1 MSISVIVPTFN
12 EAGNVAELVSRVS
25 AVAVA
30 ADVREIV
37 FVDDSTDNTPSVI
50 REVAAEA
57 SLPVRVIHRKPGRRT
72 GGLSGAVVAGI
83 RNTTGEWL
91 LVMDGDLQHPP
102 EDLPRLARAAR
113 CADIVVASRY
123 REGGDASGLSS
134 VARRVMSTGATQ
146 LARST
151 FPVRLRRCSDP
162 MTGFFAVRRQ
172 ALDVGSLR
180 PDGFKILLEILAR
193 HRMRVV
199 EVPFTFADRFSG
211 GSKASLLQG
220 LRYVNQLA
228 RLRLDMWRAELRNS
242 GQPWGQRARF
252 GAVGLLNLI
261 VDVGLFN
268 LLLVTTA
275 KPLTAKLFA
284 SGVAVASSYVLN
296 RRWTWRTRSTTG
308 TGVALPAFVCVA
320 LLGVA
325 IAEACLFA
333 SHYLLGLTS
342 PLADNVSANVVGL
355 GLGIVVRY
363 RLCDTWVFRDRGAS
377 NEGEDIVDLA
387 PVPLQVGAPARVA

>member
-12 EAGNVAELVSRVS
+12 EAGNVAQLVSRVS

-37 FVDDSTDNTPSVI
+37 FVDDSTDDTPSVI
-50 REVAAEA
+50 RDVAATA
-57 SLPVRVIHRKPGRRT
+57 SLPVRLIHREPDQRT

-83 RNTTGEWL
+83 RSTTGDWL

-102 EDLPRLARAAR
+102 EDLPRLARASAG
-113 CADIVVASRY
+113 ADIVVASRY

-134 VARRVMSTGATQ
+134 LRRRVMSTGATR
-146 LARST
+146 LAQSA

-228 RLRLDMWRAELRNS
+228 RLRVDMWRSGLRDT
-242 GQPWGQRARF
+242 GQAWGQRARF
-252 GAVGLLNLI
+252 GAVGLFNLV

-268 LLLVTTA
+268 LLLLTTA
-275 KPLTAKLFA
+275 KPLTAKLLA
-284 SGVAVASSYVLN
+284 SAVAVMSSYVLN
-296 RRWTWRTRSTTG
+296 RRWTWRTRSTSG
-308 TGVALPAFVCVA
+308 THLALPAFACVA
-320 LLGVA
+320 LLGIA
-325 IAEACLFA
+325 IAEACLFV
-333 SHYLLGLTS
+333 SHYVLGQTS
-342 PLADNVSANVVGL
+342 TLADNVSANVVGL
-355 GLGIVVRY
+355 GVSIVVRY
-363 RLCDTWVFRDRGAS
+363 KLCDVWVFRDRRARH
-377 NEGEDIVDLA
+377 DVVDLPSVGVRVGGD
-387 PVPLQVGAPARVA
+387 PVRAA